1 MGCAQEAMNGI
12 CAHYRYASSVNR
24 YHRVRHAVCIRKMPV
39 LALDVERHFFNR
51 HMTACSLY
59 KADARKWGELED
71 WDVVEVMCIRD
82 KRRSAT

>member
-1 MGCAQEAMNGI
+1 
-12 CAHYRYASSVNR
+12 
-24 YHRVRHAVCIRKMPV
+24 MPV